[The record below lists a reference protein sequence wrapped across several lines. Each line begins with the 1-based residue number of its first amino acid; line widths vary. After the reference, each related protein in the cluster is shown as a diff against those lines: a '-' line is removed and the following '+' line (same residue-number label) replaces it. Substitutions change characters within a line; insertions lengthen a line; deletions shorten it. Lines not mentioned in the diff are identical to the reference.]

1 MPLRE
6 RRRSAFAPVRESA
19 QIHYQENTMNLRSRQ
34 LLAVFTMVLSALFA
48 HNANAVHPSFDDHP
62 EHTTTTHP

>member
-1 MPLRE
+1 M
-6 RRRSAFAPVRESA
+6 
-19 QIHYQENTMNLRSRQ
+19 MNLNSRR
-34 LLAVFTMVLSALFA
+34 LLAVLTMVLSALFA